1 MILNEREMQMAKELA
16 RELVRVEKEKQWKQF
31 EESFNN
37 LKNKVMEI
45 WENIKST
52 WENAFK
58 ALHDLDKRK
67 VEHSKWYVPLKIE
80 TPPMPDIQIPR
91 LANARSN
98 I

>member
-1 MILNEREMQMAKELA
+1 MILNEREMTMVKELA
-16 RELVRVEKEKQWKQF
+16 RELVRAEREKQRRQF
-31 EESFNN
+31 EEAFNN

-45 WENIKST
+45 WEIIKST

-58 ALHDLDKRK
+58 TIHDLKKRE
-67 VEHSKWYVPLKIE
+67 VERSRWYVPLKIE
-80 TPPMPDIQIPR
+80 TPPMPDIKIPR

>member
-16 RELVRVEKEKQWKQF
+16 RELVRVEKEKQWEQF
-31 EESFNN
+31 EEAFNN
-37 LKNKVMEI
+37 LKNKVMEM
-45 WENIKST
+45 WEIIKSI

-58 ALHDLDKRK
+58 VLHDLDKRK
-67 VEHSKWYVPLKIE
+67 VERSKWHVPIKIE
-80 TPPMPDIQIPR
+80 APPMPDIKIPR